1 MEAYLKTTIH
11 ATLLFIYILYI
22 HWLANFL
29 IHHVLIIL
37 FFCCIPTDNQLLLI
51 RSVHFT
57 VMVNRARLKRNLKKN
72 LGDRQEHLYRK
83 RYVKPKVYF
92 PM

>member
-37 FFCCIPTDNQLLLI
+37 FFVASQQIINFC
-51 RSVHFT
+51 
-57 VMVNRARLKRNLKKN
+57 
-72 LGDRQEHLYRK
+72 
-83 RYVKPKVYF
+83 
-92 PM
+92 